1 MLSKTKWLVFIVYF
15 GLFLGGC
22 QMFHPSKKESAVT
35 NKSEVKQDKMTTK
48 DKQLAYLKEHEQEII
63 DFIKSQ
69 NDKIESVQID
79 WDETQW
85 DEASFL
91 NETEHYISI
100 YGRFNNITNSSW
112 GVDIYLYENH
122 KVNMESIGLAQQLR
136 IGGQVFD

>member
-1 MLSKTKWLVFIVYF
+1 MLSKAKWLVFIVYF

-63 DFIKSQ
+63 DFVKSQ

-79 WDETQW
+79 WNDVRWGEGGLIKT
-85 DEASFL
+85 DY
-91 NETEHYISI
+91 YISI
-100 YGRFNNITNSSW
+100 YGKINHIADSGW
-112 GVDIYLYENH
+112 GVDIPLNDDKTINIKEM
-122 KVNMESIGLAQQLR
+122 NMGDFIR
-136 IGGQVFD
+136 IGGNPIE